1 MKFPGSKDKTQ
12 LLIEQQTAKVDKKQ
26 LELKNKSDNKNIA
39 LGTSKINYN
48 DPRITVVWCKVN
60 EVPIERVFPKAL
72 ITKFPWAMSTELEW
86 RF

>member
-12 LLIEQQTAKVDKKQ
+12 LLIEQQTAKVDKKE

-72 ITKFPWAMSTELEW
+72 RTKFPWAMSTELEW